1 MFKLK
6 KIGKTNINAYEKE
19 ANILVFLFI
28 LLAIL
33 ILALVFVTSK
43 IEIKIVNLVVD
54 SQSKNY
60 IGNKYEIIIK
70 LKILGNIPII
80 KIKLTKNKLQKIY
93 KNLKMKEKIKKLE
106 EDIYTNKDKIDL
118 KLIEL
123 AKEIKKSIDV
133 DYLNLVIKLGTE
145 NAFTTAIIVAIIS
158 TIISVLVSNQKI
170 EENELM
176 YKIEPI
182 YNNQNLIKFQF
193 SGIFKIKMIHIIN
206 IMYLLNKKGGINK
219 YERTSNR
226 RSYDYSYE

>member
-226 RSYDYSYE
+226 RSYDYSYD

>member
-93 KNLKMKEKIKKLE
+93 KKLKKKEKIKKLE

>member
-1 MFKLK
+1 M
-6 KIGKTNINAYEKE
+6 
-19 ANILVFLFI
+19 VFLFI

>member
-43 IEIKIVNLVVD
+43 IEIKIINLIVD
-54 SQSKNY
+54 SQSKDY
-60 IGNKYEIIIK
+60 ISNKYEIIIK

-123 AKEIKKSIDV
+123 AKELKKSIDV
-133 DYLNLVIKLGTE
+133 DYLNLVVKLGTE

>member
-1 MFKLK
+1 M
-6 KIGKTNINAYEKE
+6 
-19 ANILVFLFI
+19 VFLFI

-43 IEIKIVNLVVD
+43 IEIKIINLIVD
-54 SQSKNY
+54 SQSKDY
-60 IGNKYEIIIK
+60 ISNKYEIIIK

-123 AKEIKKSIDV
+123 AKELKKSIDV
-133 DYLNLVIKLGTE
+133 DYLNLVVKLGTE

-170 EENELM
+170 EENEIM

-182 YNNQNLIKFQF
+182 YNNQNLINFQF

>member
-43 IEIKIVNLVVD
+43 IEIRIVNLVVD

>member
-54 SQSKNY
+54 SQRKNY

>member
-1 MFKLK
+1 M
-6 KIGKTNINAYEKE
+6 T
-19 ANILVFLFI
+19 
-28 LLAIL
+28 
-33 ILALVFVTSK
+33 
-43 IEIKIVNLVVD
+43 
-54 SQSKNY
+54 
-60 IGNKYEIIIK
+60 
-70 LKILGNIPII
+70 NIPII

>member
-70 LKILGNIPII
+70 LKILRNIPII

-182 YNNQNLIKFQF
+182 YSNQNLIKFQF

>member
-43 IEIKIVNLVVD
+43 IEIKIINLIVD
-54 SQSKNY
+54 SQSKDY
-60 IGNKYEIIIK
+60 ISNKYEIIIK

>member
-1 MFKLK
+1 M
-6 KIGKTNINAYEKE
+6 
-19 ANILVFLFI
+19 VFLFI

-43 IEIKIVNLVVD
+43 IEIKIINLIVD
-54 SQSKNY
+54 SQSKDY
-60 IGNKYEIIIK
+60 ISDKYEIIIK
-70 LKILGNIPII
+70 LNIVRNIPVI
-80 KIKLTKNKLQKIY
+80 KMKLTKNKLQKIY

-133 DYLNLVIKLGTE
+133 DYLNLVVKLGTE

-158 TIISVLVSNQKI
+158 TIISLLVSNQKI
-170 EENELM
+170 EENEIM

>member
-170 EENELM
+170 EKNELM

>member
-1 MFKLK
+1 
-6 KIGKTNINAYEKE
+6 
-19 ANILVFLFI
+19 
-28 LLAIL
+28 
-33 ILALVFVTSK
+33 
-43 IEIKIVNLVVD
+43 
-54 SQSKNY
+54 
-60 IGNKYEIIIK
+60 
-70 LKILGNIPII
+70 
-80 KIKLTKNKLQKIY
+80 
-93 KNLKMKEKIKKLE
+93 MK
-106 EDIYTNKDKIDL
+106 
-118 KLIEL
+118 
-123 AKEIKKSIDV
+123 
-133 DYLNLVIKLGTE
+133 
-145 NAFTTAIIVAIIS
+145 VAIIS